1 MNCYAVA
8 DQRLAR
14 RVWRSGDPPST
25 ESADASTPCEAH
37 GTRQQEVKS

>member
-25 ESADASTPCEAH
+25 ESADASQNEAH
-37 GTRQQEVKS
+37 GTRQQEVMK